1 MTAGEQTR
9 AQIVEIADDLFYR
22 QGFDHTSF
30 ADIAGAV
37 RISRGNFYYHF
48 RTKDDI
54 LDAVIARRLGRTQA
68 MLDQWRAEGATP
80 QDRLKLFVRILIRN
94 QPKIMQYGC
103 PVGTLCGELAK
114 LDHAA
119 LPASVQLFS
128 LFRTWLTNQVA
139 EIGCDHADA
148 KAMHLLAMSQG
159 VATLAT
165 AFRDEAYVADA
176 VDDLCRWIDNLKKG
190 YTCF

>member
-9 AQIVEIADDLFYR
+9 TQIVEIADDLFYR

-30 ADIAGAV
+30 ADIAGAA

-54 LDAVIARRLGRTQA
+54 LDAVIALRIARTKG
-68 MLDQWRAEGATP
+68 MLDHWQAEGATP
-80 QDRLKLFVRILIRN
+80 AERLQLFVRILIRN
-94 QPKIMQYGC
+94 QAKIMQYGC
-103 PVGTLCGELAK
+103 PIGSMCSELAK

-119 LPASVQLFS
+119 LPASTQLLS
-128 LFRTWLTNQVA
+128 LFRTWLTKQVA

-165 AFRDEAYVADA
+165 AFRDETYVARA
-176 VDDLCRWIDNLKKG
+176 VDDLCLWIDNLKKE
-190 YTCF
+190 

>member
-30 ADIAGAV
+30 ADIADKV

-54 LDAVIARRLGRTQA
+54 LSAVITHRVERTQA
-68 MLDQWRAEGATP
+68 MLDQWQIKGATP
-80 QDRLKLFVRILIRN
+80 ADRLKLFVRILIRN
-94 QPKIMQYGC
+94 QAKIMQYGC
-103 PVGTLCGELAK
+103 PVGSLCGELAK

-119 LPASVQLFS
+119 LPSATHLFS
-128 LFRTWLTNQVA
+128 LFRVWLIKQVD
-139 EIGCDHADA
+139 EIGCDDADA

-159 VATLAT
+159 VAAMAT
-165 AFRDEAYVADA
+165 AFRDETYVARA
-176 VDDLCRWIDNLKKG
+176 VDDLCVWIDTLKKG
-190 YTCF
+190 